1 MSRIQ
6 ISERLETQFV
16 DVAPAAGNKAL
27 TRKPVE
33 LKFEVLL
40 DEPDIGRI
48 VRAGNWIL
56 TTYPDGHGEWE
67 WEGDYGQE
75 RIERQASRA
84 AARQP
89 REISRSDPAGEVAER
104 VRAAPHRYSLL

>member
-1 MSRIQ
+1 M
-6 ISERLETQFV
+6 RLT
-16 DVAPAAGNKAL
+16 
-27 TRKPVE
+27 
-33 LKFEVLL
+33 FEVLL
-40 DEPDIGRI
+40 DEPEIGRI

-75 RIERQASRA
+75 RIECQASR

-89 REISRSDPAGEVAER
+89 REISGSPAARKATESLPSPPAPLL
-104 VRAAPHRYSLL
+104 VRRTKVSLL

>member
-1 MSRIQ
+1 MQ
-6 ISERLETQFV
+6 
-16 DVAPAAGNKAL
+16 
-27 TRKPVE
+27 

-67 WEGDYGQE
+67 WEAKHEQT
-75 RIERQASRA
+75 

-89 REISRSDPAGEVAER
+89 REISRGHQPGEAAKEMQSPPAPLLVRRTR
-104 VRAAPHRYSLL
+104 VSLL